1 MAASVDV
8 TIERAEIVHTLPGIW
23 ETGDLRRLL
32 ELVEFDDLD
41 GLSDSDLHEVAL
53 MVLQDLGHQEAGE
66 AVLETIFGKEMG
78 KGVRQNLVDDLQD
91 EEPWQDFSNVRQ
103 QRGIF
108 AAVVLM
114 HQAFPNR
121 YLNPDAKRV
130 ALTLSMD
137 AETLSNAALLRL
149 LALGME
155 PTDVL
160 RRLYD
165 TDLASGPFPD
175 ADHLIWSRESP
186 APREI
191 VLISS
196 RQWLGALARGMSF
209 RGKV

>member
-1 MAASVDV
+1 MATSVDV
-8 TIERAEIVHTLPGIW
+8 TIDRADIVHTLPGIW

-66 AVLETIFGKEMG
+66 AVLETVFGKEMG
-78 KGVRQNLVDDLQD
+78 QGVRQNLVDDLQD

-130 ALTLSMD
+130 ALTLSVD
-137 AETLSNAALLRL
+137 AETLSNATLLRL

-165 TDLASGPFPD
+165 TDLAGGPFPD
-175 ADHLIWSRESP
+175 ADHLVWSRVSP
-186 APREI
+186 SPREI

-196 RQWLGALARGMSF
+196 RQWLGALGRGMSF